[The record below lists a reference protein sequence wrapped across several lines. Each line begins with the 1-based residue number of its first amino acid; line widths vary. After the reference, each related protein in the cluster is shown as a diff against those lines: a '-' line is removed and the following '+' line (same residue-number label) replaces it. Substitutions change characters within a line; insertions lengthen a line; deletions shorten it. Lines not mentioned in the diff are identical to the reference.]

1 MRLTDL
7 LPAFLRPPAAPA
19 GQADPPVR
27 TVRLHSPESIAA
39 AAGTPGTLAN
49 RVLKGLVTGKP
60 VVAPPEDQDFIDYL
74 GRQLTKQLLD
84 SEKRDVFSLEAGTVT
99 GLAERWSK
107 QPCTL
112 LDSPDVTPGQS
123 IVIRPAPKPPSPLLH
138 TIADP
143 DREIPWTIVV
153 HPEQWD
159 IAVYF
164 LRQCGFDVLNAD
176 APWTPYQ

>member
-1 MRLTDL
+1 MNLRDL
-7 LPAFLRPPAAPA
+7 LPPALRNEPIRS
-19 GQADPPVR
+19 VR
-27 TVRLHSPESIAA
+27 IHSPESIAA
-39 AAGTPGTLAN
+39 AAKQPGTLAN
-49 RVLKGLVTGKP
+49 RVLKGLMTGKP
-60 VVAPPEDQDFIDYL
+60 LVLPADQQDFADYL
-74 GRQLTKQLLD
+74 ARQLTKQLLD
-84 SEKRDVFSLEAGTVT
+84 SEKRGAFTLNESTVT

-143 DREIPWTIVV
+143 DREIPWTVIV

-159 IAVYF
+159 VAVYF
-164 LRQCGFDVLNAD
+164 LKQCGFDVLNAD